1 MIRVILIIF
10 PQTKDLKE
18 AESKWKISQIRD
30 LSKLEGKRM
39 KD

>member
-1 MIRVILIIF
+1 MIRIIIF

-30 LSKLEGKRM
+30 LSKLEK
-39 KD
+39 KDERLS